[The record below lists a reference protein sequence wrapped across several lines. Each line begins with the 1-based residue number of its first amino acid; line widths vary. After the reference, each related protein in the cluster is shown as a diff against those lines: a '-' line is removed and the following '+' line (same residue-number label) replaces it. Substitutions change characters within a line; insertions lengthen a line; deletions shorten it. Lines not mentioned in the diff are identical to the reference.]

1 MIRSIDIKQLIFQVL
16 RPNYALTSGSMETVN
31 LVSREYIW
39 EWNRAEGG
47 VTKVVTEGSDE
58 DGTYLYV
65 NAHALIHAGIA
76 ATNIAQTATVPDCFG
91 GQIKYKPNTPYVFK
105 ARIKQGAETTFR
117 IMYEDGIKEVI
128 SAPPAGTEG
137 VYEVVHTTDASRTV
151 QKIYMYVNKGV
162 SMYLYDISLTDGSK
176 VYQPPRLN
184 TLYRFVLSLLFPLS
198 PALESWDRSR
208 RKSYAIA
215 ACQYGQAQVLAI
227 LNKYYGQYGQISIQ
241 VNSADMVYFY
251 TAGEEGAV
259 PVYIYSYNDNLMKDP
274 TLAHFPKYDQ
284 WHSNGTRVFEEYEG
298 RECMTVTANKGHGIY
313 WASADFG
320 AKTGVVSGDFLTV
333 SADVFCD
340 TAPTKINLGNENEF
354 VNVPV
359 EQAGR
364 WIRLS
369 YSYKYNDEP
378 ICIYYRGDAG
388 KAGFCNVSIE
398 AENKA
403 TETANT
409 PTYFYTEGSSFGN
422 STTVV
427 IPKELAD
434 SNDYDDFI
442 ADLNAMLLYGIKVEL
457 KII

>member
-1 MIRSIDIKQLIFQVL
+1 MLRAIDIPKLAYQLL
-16 RPNYALTSGSMETVN
+16 RPNYALTSGGMETVN
-31 LVSREYIW
+31 LGSREYIW
-39 EWNRAEGG
+39 EWNSAKEG
-47 VTKVVTEGSDE
+47 VTDVVTSGVDA

-65 NAHALIHAGIA
+65 NWNKLLQAGLA
-76 ATNIAQTATVPDCFG
+76 ATNVSQVLTVPDCFG

-105 ARIKQGAETTFR
+105 ARIKQGAEMTFR
-117 IMYEDGIKEVI
+117 VMYEDGTTEIL

-137 VYEVVHTTDASRTV
+137 VYEVVHTIDASRVV

-162 SMYLYDISLTDGSK
+162 SMYLYEISLK

-215 ACQYGQAQVLAI
+215 ACQYGLAQVLAI

-241 VNSADMVYFY
+241 VNSANANYFY
-251 TAGEEGAV
+251 TAGEEEAV
-259 PVYIYSYNDNLMKDP
+259 PVYMYS
-274 TLAHFPKYDQ
+274 
-284 WHSNGTRVFEEYEG
+284 
-298 RECMTVTANKGHGIY
+298 
-313 WASADFG
+313 
-320 AKTGVVSGDFLTV
+320 SG
-333 SADVFCD
+333 
-340 TAPTKINLGNENEF
+340 G
-354 VNVPV
+354 
-359 EQAGR
+359 
-364 WIRLS
+364 
-369 YSYKYNDEP
+369 
-378 ICIYYRGDAG
+378 
-388 KAGFCNVSIE
+388 
-398 AENKA
+398 
-403 TETANT
+403 ANT
-409 PTYFYTEGSSFGN
+409 PTYFYTEGSLFGN

>member
-1 MIRSIDIKQLIFQVL
+1 MLRAIDIPKLAYQLL
-16 RPNYALTSGSMETVN
+16 RPNYALTSGGMETVN

-39 EWNRAEGG
+39 EWNSAKEG
-47 VTKVVTEGSDE
+47 VTDVVTSGVDA

-65 NAHALIHAGIA
+65 NWNKLLQAGLA
-76 ATNIAQTATVPDCFG
+76 ATNVSQVLTVPDCFG

-105 ARIKQGAETTFR
+105 ARIKQGAEMTFR
-117 IMYEDGIKEVI
+117 VMYEDGTTEIL

-137 VYEVVHTTDASRTV
+137 VYEVVHTIDASRVV

-162 SMYLYDISLTDGSK
+162 SMYLYEISLK

-215 ACQYGQAQVLAI
+215 ACQYGLAQVLAI

-241 VNSADMVYFY
+241 VNSASANYFY

-259 PVYIYSYNDNLMKDP
+259 PVYMYS
-274 TLAHFPKYDQ
+274 
-284 WHSNGTRVFEEYEG
+284 
-298 RECMTVTANKGHGIY
+298 
-313 WASADFG
+313 
-320 AKTGVVSGDFLTV
+320 SG
-333 SADVFCD
+333 
-340 TAPTKINLGNENEF
+340 G
-354 VNVPV
+354 
-359 EQAGR
+359 
-364 WIRLS
+364 
-369 YSYKYNDEP
+369 
-378 ICIYYRGDAG
+378 
-388 KAGFCNVSIE
+388 
-398 AENKA
+398 
-403 TETANT
+403 ANT
-409 PTYFYTEGSSFGN
+409 PTYFYTEGSLFGN

-442 ADLNAMLLYGIKVEL
+442 ADLNAMLLYGIKVKL
-457 KII
+457 KIV

>member
-58 DGTYLYV
+58 DGTYLYI
-65 NAHALIHAGIA
+65 NAYALINAGIA
-76 ATNIAQTATVPDCFG
+76 STNIAQTATVPDCFG
-91 GQIKYKPNTPYVFK
+91 GHIKYKPNTPYVFK

-117 IMYEDGIKEVI
+117 IMYEDGIKEII

-137 VYEVVHTTDASRTV
+137 VYEVVHTADASRTV
-151 QKIYMYVNKGV
+151 QKIYMYVNQGV

-284 WHSNGTRVFEEYEG
+284 WHSNGTYVFEEYEG

-313 WASADFG
+313 WASADFR
-320 AKTGVVSGDFLTV
+320 AKR
-333 SADVFCD
+333 
-340 TAPTKINLGNENEF
+340 E
-354 VNVPV
+354 
-359 EQAGR
+359 
-364 WIRLS
+364 S
-369 YSYKYNDEP
+369 YLEIS
-378 ICIYYRGDAG
+378 
-388 KAGFCNVSIE
+388 
-398 AENKA
+398 
-403 TETANT
+403 
-409 PTYFYTEGSSFGN
+409 
-422 STTVV
+422 
-427 IPKELAD
+427 
-434 SNDYDDFI
+434 
-442 ADLNAMLLYGIKVEL
+442 
-457 KII
+457 

>member
-1 MIRSIDIKQLIFQVL
+1 MLRAIDIPKLTYQLL

-39 EWNRAEGG
+39 EWNSAKEG
-47 VTKVVTEGSDE
+47 VTEVVTAGSDE

-65 NAHALIHAGIA
+65 NAYGLISAGIA
-76 ATNIAQTATVPDCFG
+76 ATNIAQSATVPDCFG

-151 QKIYMYVNKGV
+151 QKIYMYVNQGV

-176 VYQPPRLN
+176 VYQPPKLN
-184 TLYRFVLSLLFPLS
+184 TLYRFILSLLYPLS
-198 PALESWDRSR
+198 FYLDVWNRSR
-208 RKSYAIA
+208 RKAYAIA
-215 ACQYGQAQVLAI
+215 ACQYGLAQVLAI

-241 VNSADMVYFY
+241 VNSANANYFY
-251 TAGEEGAV
+251 TAGEEEAV
-259 PVYIYSYNDNLMKDP
+259 PVYMYS
-274 TLAHFPKYDQ
+274 
-284 WHSNGTRVFEEYEG
+284 
-298 RECMTVTANKGHGIY
+298 
-313 WASADFG
+313 
-320 AKTGVVSGDFLTV
+320 SG
-333 SADVFCD
+333 
-340 TAPTKINLGNENEF
+340 G
-354 VNVPV
+354 
-359 EQAGR
+359 
-364 WIRLS
+364 
-369 YSYKYNDEP
+369 
-378 ICIYYRGDAG
+378 
-388 KAGFCNVSIE
+388 
-398 AENKA
+398 
-403 TETANT
+403 ANT
-409 PTYFYTEGSSFGN
+409 PTYFYTEGSLFGN
-422 STTVV
+422 STTVT